1 MMLSETI
8 KVEVIKAKEPNSG
21 EVVELVRISDY
32 EAMIQKYQ
40 KERGAAVAMG
50 LILRDLLMAESN
62 QGYCAC
68 SVCQKIRGDYSG
80 IQEVFKEILEEGR

>member
-1 MMLSETI
+1 MMLAETI

-21 EVVELVRISDY
+21 EVVELVRLSEY

-40 KERGAAVAMG
+40 TERGAAVARG
-50 LILRDLLMAESN
+50 LILRDLLMAESE

-68 SVCQKIRGDYSG
+68 SVCQKIRGEHSEL
-80 IQEVFKEILEEGR
+80 QEFFKKIMEEGR